1 MRKSP
6 RMMVGERASMITG
19 VHSIIY
25 NKQADKLRAFF
36 RDVLALPFVD
46 AGHDWLIFALPPAEL
61 GIHPTREEGSHELYL
76 MCDHLEETVTELQAK
91 GVELSGEISEQ
102 PWGRLAAIK
111 IPGDDVLRLYEPRH
125 PTAIG
130 EAARHCSGSSETEVQ
145 AEG

>member
-1 MRKSP
+1 
-6 RMMVGERASMITG
+6 MITG

-36 RDVLALPFVD
+36 RDVLAFPFVD

-76 MCDHLEETVTELQAK
+76 MCNDLEATIAELQAK

-111 IPGDDVLRLYEPRH
+111 IPGDDILRLYEPHH

-130 EAARHCSGSSETEVQ
+130 
-145 AEG
+145 